1 MMSVIAQAR
10 AGLGVLAFLG
20 GMVGAIPA
28 FAACEGV
35 APEQKLQNTSPQD
48 IGRDLDRIATDGY
61 IEFAV
66 YDDYAPWSFE
76 NAGKAEGIDIEI
88 GKIIAGA
95 LGVEPRFRLVSAGE
109 TLDADLRNYV
119 YKGAVVNGRVSD
131 VMLHVPYDVDYAC
144 RFDQV
149 VFTGIYGEEHIA
161 IAYDAASYPD
171 KGPTPAVF
179 RYDPI
184 GVENDSIS
192 DFYMTDVTRG
202 PSADKVHRYRN
213 TVLAMKALADHEVMA
228 VMGPR
233 AELEAALA
241 PGTDIH
247 EPPLG
252 LTRSKWA
259 IGVALSMQHRRLGYA
274 VDDAIAA
281 ALEDGRIA
289 KAFADYGV
297 GFTPPTR

>member
-1 MMSVIAQAR
+1 MRMHRFR
-10 AGLGVLAFLG
+10 AGCLALALLG
-20 GMVGAIPA
+20 GVALATPA
-28 FAACEGV
+28 LSACEGYE
-35 APEQKLQNTSPQD
+35 PEQKLQNTAPQD
-48 IGRDLDRIATDGY
+48 IGRDLDRIIADGY
-61 IEFAV
+61 IEFAL
-66 YDDYAPWSFE
+66 YEDYAPWSYE
-76 NAGKAEGIDIEI
+76 EAGKAKGIDVEI
-88 GKIIAGA
+88 GKIIAA
-95 LGVEPRFRLVSAGE
+95 DLGVQPRFRLVSAGE

-119 YKGAVVNGRVSD
+119 YKGAVINGRVSD

-149 VFTGIYGEEHIA
+149 VFTGLYGEEHIA

-202 PSADKVHRYRN
+202 PSADKVHRYRS
-213 TVLAMKALADHEVMA
+213 TALAMTALADHEVMA

-233 AELEAALA
+233 AEMEAAIA
-241 PGTDIH
+241 PGIKIH

-252 LTRSKWA
+252 LPRSKWV
-259 IGVALSMQHRRLGYA
+259 IGVALSMQHRPLAYA

-289 KAFADYGV
+289 KAFAEYGV
-297 GFTPPTR
+297 EFTPPTP